1 MKSSTFAKCRHDCSQ
16 LSYLF
21 EYIKQS
27 IFFKMHYKAC
37 AESYNLTS
45 WQVIDIFN
53 DMGFKLS
60 PCRTPNLTGNEEVK
74 ISLAVLI

>member
-1 MKSSTFAKCRHDCSQ
+1 
-16 LSYLF
+16 
-21 EYIKQS
+21 
-27 IFFKMHYKAC
+27 MHYKAC
-37 AESYNLTS
+37 AESYNLTL

>member
-1 MKSSTFAKCRHDCSQ
+1 MVISIRIHQAV
-16 LSYLF
+16 
-21 EYIKQS
+21 YI
-27 IFFKMHYKAC
+27 FYKAC
-37 AESYNLTS
+37 AESYNLTA

-74 ISLAVLI
+74 ISLTVLI